1 MTKKIKP
8 QRTQRAQRG
17 IRGYGKW
24 VSVTSVLSVVFE
36 PIPENIKK
44 SLTVLIVLFSLLLTP
59 ALAAANECL
68 NDDLDTDV
76 EWVSSGSASIAWG
89 RTYELVVSEGG
100 EGSEVGDEVYTL
112 RADDFDI
119 SLNASAISIEK
130 DGEVRRHIL
139 YINLEHD
146 DSWFD
151 WDSEIKVELTGIT
164 TDSHK
169 TPSAQLKFYR
179 RGLPELDINIDA
191 TSETFDEISV
201 SSDQY
206 LPEKEKTITI
216 DVKNTGDAWIETV
229 KLEVGIGEL
238 ELKGYKGLEFH
249 DQTIYK
255 NLGCMEKGATESIN
269 FTVIAPAWDGTTS
282 PYEIN
287 YNISAYAKGF
297 DIKDGH
303 HEGNESITLSCTDP
317 EIRVVKSVCYDEIGM
332 SPCNLVRSNK
342 YSLREVVAC
351 MPEALIYNVSEW
363 STVELRVYN
372 VGFYTVRNLN
382 ITDSQIP
389 DGLRIAR
396 THTKGSPACV
406 SEETPYSIWYKLF
419 PTKPGKYS
427 FNAPHVEADF
437 YGKDFSWESS
447 GVTITVHGPHI
458 NLTKTVAGPEDDGT
472 YKVTLKLRN
481 DGDRAAYINLTD
493 TVPAGAGYI
502 VESAEEGI
510 AGGGLPLAEWD
521 LDLYEAN
528 DSHRITVEGVLLP
541 PGTSLEASYLIRPD
555 RFDELYLPYAEVW
568 FRARNYYEGVVRS
581 SFWRSGAEMALVWDP
596 SAGGWVEP
604 VNESE
609 EEDINETAVP
619 APTPTA
625 TQNSAASKTSQQ
637 VLLHR
642 SDGNQTNQTV
652 LHTSPQLGII
662 DRLPRQIRAG
672 MEWAGS
678 VGETVGKVASTI
690 ADTSLTLIAI
700 IVAVSGF
707 LLAFALLRGG
717 PPVSPET

>member
-1 MTKKIKP
+1 MIGKI
-8 QRTQRAQRG
+8 
-17 IRGYGKW
+17 
-24 VSVTSVLSVVFE
+24 
-36 PIPENIKK
+36 
-44 SLTVLIVLFSLLLTP
+44 VLIVLFSLLLTQS
-59 ALAAANECL
+59 ATAANECR

-89 RTYELVVSEGG
+89 RTHELVASDESEG
-100 EGSEVGDEVYTL
+100 DEESDDVYTL
-112 RADDFDI
+112 RADDFDV

-130 DGEVRRHIL
+130 DGEVRRAIL
-139 YINLEHD
+139 NLNRQED
-146 DSWFD
+146 DRCFD

-191 TSETFDEISV
+191 TSETFDEIYV

-206 LPEKEKTITI
+206 APEKEKTITI
-216 DVKNTGDAWIETV
+216 DVRNTGDAWIETV
-229 KLEVGIGEL
+229 KLTVEIGEL

-255 NLGCMEKGATESIN
+255 NLGCMEKDAKESIN
-269 FTVIAPAWDGTTS
+269 FTVIAPAWDGITS

-287 YNISAYAKGF
+287 YSISAYAKGF
-297 DIKDGH
+297 DIKDGQH
-303 HEGNESITLSCTDP
+303 AANESITISCTDP

-372 VGFYTVRNLN
+372 VGFYSVRNLN

-389 DGLRIAR
+389 DGLRIAK

-419 PTKPGKYS
+419 PTKPGTYT
-427 FNAPHVEADF
+427 FDAPPVEADF

-458 NLTKTVAGPEDDGT
+458 NLTKTVAESEGDGT
-472 YKVTLKLRN
+472 YKVTLNLRN

-502 VESAEEGI
+502 AESA
-510 AGGGLPLAEWD
+510 
-521 LDLYEAN
+521 
-528 DSHRITVEGVLLP
+528 GV
-541 PGTSLEASYLIRPD
+541 
-555 RFDELYLPYAEVW
+555 
-568 FRARNYYEGVVRS
+568 
-581 SFWRSGAEMALVWDP
+581 
-596 SAGGWVEP
+596 
-604 VNESE
+604 
-609 EEDINETAVP
+609 
-619 APTPTA
+619 
-625 TQNSAASKTSQQ
+625 
-637 VLLHR
+637 
-642 SDGNQTNQTV
+642 
-652 LHTSPQLGII
+652 
-662 DRLPRQIRAG
+662 PR
-672 MEWAGS
+672 
-678 VGETVGKVASTI
+678 
-690 ADTSLTLIAI
+690 
-700 IVAVSGF
+700 
-707 LLAFALLRGG
+707 
-717 PPVSPET
+717 

>member
-1 MTKKIKP
+1 MIGKI
-8 QRTQRAQRG
+8 
-17 IRGYGKW
+17 
-24 VSVTSVLSVVFE
+24 
-36 PIPENIKK
+36 
-44 SLTVLIVLFSLLLTP
+44 VLIVLFSLLLTQS
-59 ALAAANECL
+59 ATAANECR

-89 RTYELVVSEGG
+89 RTHELVASDESEG
-100 EGSEVGDEVYTL
+100 DEESDDVYTL
-112 RADDFDI
+112 RADDFDV

-130 DGEVRRHIL
+130 GGEVRRAIL
-139 YINLEHD
+139 NLNRQED
-146 DSWFD
+146 DRCFD

-216 DVKNTGDAWIETV
+216 DVRNTGDAWIETV
-229 KLEVGIGEL
+229 KLEVELGEL
-238 ELKGYKGLEFH
+238 KLKGYNGLEFH

-255 NLGCMEKGATESIN
+255 NLGCMEKGDTESIN
-269 FTVIAPAWDGTTS
+269 FTVIAPAWDGITS

-287 YNISAYAKGF
+287 YSISTYAKGF
-297 DIKDGH
+297 DIKDGQH
-303 HEGNESITLSCTDP
+303 AANNSLTLTCTDP

-351 MPEALIYNVSEW
+351 MPEALVYNVSEW

-389 DGLRIAR
+389 DGLRIAK

-419 PTKPGKYS
+419 PTKPGTYT
-427 FNAPHVEADF
+427 FDAPHVEADF

-458 NLTKTVAGPEDDGT
+458 NLTKTVAESEDAGT
-472 YKVTLKLRN
+472 YKVTLNLRN

-502 VESAEEGI
+502 EESAEEGI
-510 AGGGLPLAEWD
+510 AGGGLPLSEWD
-521 LDLYEAN
+521 LDLCKVD
-528 DSHRITVEGVLLP
+528 DSQRITVEGVLLP
-541 PGTSLEASYLIRPD
+541 PGTSLEAAYLIRPD
-555 RFDELYLPYAEVW
+555 RFDELDLPYAEVW

-581 SFWRSGAEMALVWDP
+581 SFWRSGAEMVQIWDP
-596 SAGGWVEP
+596 SAGGWVTP
-604 VNESE
+604 DNGSE

-619 APTPTA
+619 TPTPTA
-625 TQNSAASKTSQQ
+625 TQNSTASKTSQQ
-637 VLLHR
+637 VLPDR

-652 LHTSPQLGII
+652 LHTSPQLSGIA

-672 MEWAGS
+672 MEWFNPT
-678 VGETVGKVASTI
+678 VETMGKVASTI
-690 ADTSLTLIAI
+690 ADTSLTLIAVM
-700 IVAVSGF
+700 VAVSGF
-707 LLAFALLRGG
+707 LLAFVLLRTGG
-717 PPVSPET
+717 PPIPPGT

>member
-1 MTKKIKP
+1 MTGKI
-8 QRTQRAQRG
+8 AL
-17 IRGYGKW
+17 I
-24 VSVTSVLSVVFE
+24 
-36 PIPENIKK
+36 
-44 SLTVLIVLFSLLLTP
+44 VLIVLSSLLLTP
-59 ALAAANECL
+59 ALATANECL

-76 EWVSSGSASIAWG
+76 EWVSSGSAKIAWG
-89 RTYELVVSEGG
+89 RTYELVIG
-100 EGSEVGDEVYTL
+100 EESGEVYTL
-112 RADDFDI
+112 RADDFDV

-130 DGEVRRHIL
+130 DGEVRRAIL
-139 YINLEHD
+139 NLNRQED
-146 DSWFD
+146 DRCFD

-191 TSETFDEISV
+191 TSETFDEIYV

-206 LPEKEKTITI
+206 APEKEKTITI
-216 DVKNTGDAWIETV
+216 DVRNTGDAWIETV
-229 KLEVGIGEL
+229 KLTVEIGEL

-255 NLGCMEKGATESIN
+255 NLGCMEKDAKESIN
-269 FTVIAPAWDGTTS
+269 FTVIAPAWDGITS

-297 DIKDGH
+297 DIKDGQ
-303 HEGNESITLSCTDP
+303 HEANNSLTLTCTDP
-317 EIRVVKSVCYDEIGM
+317 EIRVVKSVCYDEISM

-342 YSLREVVAC
+342 YSLRELVAC

-372 VGFYTVRNLN
+372 VGFYSVRNLN

-389 DGLRIAR
+389 DGLRIAK

-419 PTKPGKYS
+419 PTKPGTYT
-427 FNAPHVEADF
+427 FDAPPVEADF

-458 NLTKTVAGPEDDGT
+458 NLTKTVAESEGDGT
-472 YKVTLKLRN
+472 YKVTLNLRN

-502 VESAEEGI
+502 EESAEEGI
-510 AGGGLPLAEWD
+510 AGGGLPLSEWD
-521 LDLYEAN
+521 LDLCKVD
-528 DSHRITVEGVLLP
+528 DSHRIAVEGVLLP
-541 PGTSLEASYLIRPD
+541 PGTALEASYLIRPD
-555 RFDELYLPYAEVW
+555 RFDELDLPYAEVW

-581 SFWRSGAEMALVWDP
+581 SFWESGAEVVQVWDP
-596 SAGGWVEP
+596 SAGGWVTP
-604 VNESE
+604 DNGSGE
-609 EEDINETAVP
+609 EGVNETAVP
-619 APTPTA
+619 TPTPA
-625 TQNSAASKTSQQ
+625 QNPTASKTSQQ
-637 VLLHR
+637 VLLNR
-642 SDGNQTNQTV
+642 LDGNQTNQTV
-652 LHTSPQLGII
+652 LHTSPQLSGIT
-662 DRLPRQIRAG
+662 DRLPHQLRAG

-678 VGETVGKVASTI
+678 VVETVGKLASTI

-707 LLAFALLRGG
+707 LLAFVLLRTGG
-717 PPVSPET
+717 PPVSPGT